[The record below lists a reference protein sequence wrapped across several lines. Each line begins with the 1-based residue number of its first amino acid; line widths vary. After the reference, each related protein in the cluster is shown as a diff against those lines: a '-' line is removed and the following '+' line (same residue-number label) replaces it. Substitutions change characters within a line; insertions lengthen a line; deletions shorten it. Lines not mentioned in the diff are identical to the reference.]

1 MLCSCATADAAP
13 TRYRLLLVITFRFVA
28 TSSVSFERLFCAFTT
43 ERSLP
48 PRAVEVKKR
57 EKARPQKRPVCDLN
71 PQAKEV
77 TSRNSSRMKIG
88 LGFLRLSLRKLAY
101 GNVTVLSNSL
111 YGEK

>member
-1 MLCSCATADAAP
+1 MLCSCATADAAL

-28 TSSVSFERLFCAFTT
+28 ASTVSFGRLFCAFTT

-77 TSRNSSRMKIG
+77 TSRNSSRMK
-88 LGFLRLSLRKLAY
+88 LVSE
-101 GNVTVLSNSL
+101 S
-111 YGEK
+111 